1 MKPFVV
7 TSLQAIKMPRWLL
20 LALCTLYVVPG
31 LLGRDPWRFAD
42 AAGFGISWTMAQG
55 AHGATDWLLPNV
67 VGLPMT
73 DTGPG
78 PFWLGALAM
87 KALPFLPADT
97 AMRLTA
103 LCWLVLLLCSVWYA
117 SWLLAGRTEMQPAD
131 PFGASASRIDF
142 GRSMADCALL
152 IMLATLG
159 LLERSHETTAHSA
172 QIAWV
177 GVFLFGCARALERP
191 KLGGAIAGVA
201 IGLTVLTR
209 GIPTAV
215 VLALTA
221 ALATALSRPYRLV
234 AWPMLSAM
242 TLAALATALPWPLA
256 LGHADWIG
264 LADPVAALNHRAAW
278 LARNAGQLSWPT
290 AASWSNLLRNL
301 PWFFWPA
308 WPIAAWAVWQWRSQR
323 LAAAVALPAACTA
336 GLLMLAVF
344 STGASEVALLPVIAP
359 MAMLAALGV
368 PALRRGISSLIDWFA
383 VMSFSLIGLALW
395 AYWLAFMTGW
405 PPRMALSAQRAV
417 RGFMPI
423 LDPLEA
429 LLGLA
434 ATIAWIVLV
443 YWRVSRQPRALWRT
457 VALSSGGLVLTWFL
471 LMTLWLPAANFR
483 NTYRDVAQQAG
494 AAIPG
499 GYRCIRTLGLDAAHR
514 ASFAYFGAMRL
525 DDVRPD
531 CDWLLLAERID
542 SPMAIESI
550 PGAWHEAW
558 SGQRPA
564 DRRERFRLL
573 KRRAQ

>member
-1 MKPFVV
+1 
-7 TSLQAIKMPRWLL
+7 
-20 LALCTLYVVPG
+20 
-31 LLGRDPWRFAD
+31 
-42 AAGFGISWTMAQG
+42 
-55 AHGATDWLLPNV
+55 
-67 VGLPMT
+67 
-73 DTGPG
+73 
-78 PFWLGALAM
+78 
-87 KALPFLPADT
+87 
-97 AMRLTA
+97 
-103 LCWLVLLLCSVWYA
+103 
-117 SWLLAGRTEMQPAD
+117 
-131 PFGASASRIDF
+131 
-142 GRSMADCALL
+142 
-152 IMLATLG
+152 
-159 LLERSHETTAHSA
+159 
-172 QIAWV
+172 
-177 GVFLFGCARALERP
+177 
-191 KLGGAIAGVA
+191 
-201 IGLTVLTR
+201 
-209 GIPTAV
+209 V

-256 LGHADWIG
+256 LGHAHWVG

-323 LAAAVALPAACTA
+323 LAAAVALPALCTA

-405 PPRMALSAQRAV
+405 PPRMAISAQRAV